1 MREDVEKTFDYDV
14 LDPQT
19 RAFVL
24 QKTMETHGLLKR
36 TAEHIVQI
44 GQNLLSIKAS
54 LGHGYFEAWL
64 QAEFAM
70 SERQAR
76 RFIRVAERFADKTD
90 ILSVFPIS
98 VLYELASPSTS
109 DSVIQQVESK
119 QVPATLDAIKTAKE
133 AEQQVRAEQAAL
145 QEQLAREREAATA
158 QIHQLSL
165 ELECAQQQLTQ
176 LRVSPTAE
184 IKEVPVV
191 PSEVT
196 AQLDALQRQVELLTV
211 QREALAQRAV
221 ELEERAQALAAKQEE
236 EQYAREICL
245 NWSNA
250 TAGIHTSLLKFLA
263 RFPTPQ
269 QVQVFAAPD
278 WNRLTQTQA
287 MLRRVLDEC
296 ERLCQESRGL
306 FVDAAPGVSFAKE
319 KEEKYDRTANM

>member
-36 TAEHIVQI
+36 TAEHIIQI

-54 LGHGYFEAWL
+54 LGHGHFEAWL
-64 QAEFAM
+64 QAEFTM
-70 SERQAR
+70 SKRQAVN
-76 RFIRVAERFADKTD
+76 FMQTAERFGDKSAIIADLPVTV
-90 ILSVFPIS
+90 I
-98 VLYELASPSTS
+98 YELAAPSTS
-109 DSVIQQVESK
+109 EAIIEQVESK
-119 QVPATLDAIKTAKE
+119 QISATLDAIKTAKE
-133 AEQQVRAEQAAL
+133 AERQVRAEQAAL
-145 QEQLAREREAATA
+145 QEQLAREREAAAA
-158 QIHQLSL
+158 QIYQLSL
-165 ELECAQQQLTQ
+165 ELECARQQLTQ
-176 LRVSPTAE
+176 LSVSPTAR

-191 PSEVT
+191 PSEVV
-196 AQLDALQRQVELLTV
+196 AQLDALQRQVELLTT

-221 ELEERAQALAAKQEE
+221 ELEEQAQAMAAKREE

-287 MLRRVLDEC
+287 MLRRALDEC

-306 FVDAAPGVSFAKE
+306 VVDAAPGVSFAKE
-319 KEEKYDRTANM
+319 KEERYDRTANL

>member
-1 MREDVEKTFDYDV
+1 MHKDIEQSFDYDV

-36 TAEHIVQI
+36 TAEHIIQI

-54 LGHGYFEAWL
+54 LGHGHFEAWL
-64 QAEFAM
+64 QAEFTM
-70 SERQAR
+70 SKRQAR
-76 RFIRVAERFADKTD
+76 NFMQTAERFGSKSAIIADLPVTV
-90 ILSVFPIS
+90 I
-98 VLYELASPSTS
+98 YELAAPSTS
-109 DSVIQQVESK
+109 EAVIEQVESK
-119 QVPATLDAIKTAKE
+119 QVPATLSAIRAAKE
-133 AEQQVRAEQAAL
+133 AEQRARAEQAAL
-145 QEQLAREREAATA
+145 QEQLTREREAATA
-158 QIHQLSL
+158 QIQQLSL
-165 ELECAQQQLTQ
+165 ELEHAQQRMAQLSAPPKPQ
-176 LRVSPTAE
+176 IR
-184 IKEVPVV
+184 EVPVV
-191 PSEVT
+191 PSEVS
-196 AQLDALQRQVELLTV
+196 AQLETLRRQVATLTM
-211 QREALAQRAV
+211 QHEAARRRAA
-221 ELEERAQALAAKQEE
+221 ELEEQVQVLAANREE

-250 TAGIHTSLLKFLA
+250 TAGMHTSLLKFLA

-306 FVDAAPGVSFAKE
+306 VVDAAPGVSFAKE
-319 KEEKYDRTANM
+319 KEWNYDRTANA